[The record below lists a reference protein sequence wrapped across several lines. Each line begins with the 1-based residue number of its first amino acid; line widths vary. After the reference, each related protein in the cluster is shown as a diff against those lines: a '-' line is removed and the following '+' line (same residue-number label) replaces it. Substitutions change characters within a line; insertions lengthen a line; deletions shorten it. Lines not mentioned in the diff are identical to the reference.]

1 MLETTLN
8 LFAGLFQQYDHGSDL
23 NWKYYGNPEPP
34 SYNLTA
40 VTVPVSLHVGDADT
54 LVPYE
59 VCQSS
64 LTSVWS
70 LNHDTSN
77 ISTGSLSHWTS
88 FATVEPSQSK
98 RKLTLSITEN
108 RLDSQIPLISAYISL
123 LIIDDS
129 ERQLIFLYFPRCRIQ
144 GKTV

>member
-8 LFAGLFQQYDHGSDL
+8 LFAGLFHQYDHGPNL
-23 NWKYYGNPEPP
+23 NLKYYGSPEPP
-34 SYNLTA
+34 RYNLTA

-54 LVPYE
+54 LIPYE

-77 ISTGSLSHWTS
+77 ISTGLLSHWTC
-88 FATVEPSQSK
+88 FATVESSHSK
-98 RKLTLSITEN
+98 RKLTLSITEH
-108 RLDSQIPLISAYISL
+108 RLDSQIPLTL
-123 LIIDDS
+123 
-129 ERQLIFLYFPRCRIQ
+129 
-144 GKTV
+144 